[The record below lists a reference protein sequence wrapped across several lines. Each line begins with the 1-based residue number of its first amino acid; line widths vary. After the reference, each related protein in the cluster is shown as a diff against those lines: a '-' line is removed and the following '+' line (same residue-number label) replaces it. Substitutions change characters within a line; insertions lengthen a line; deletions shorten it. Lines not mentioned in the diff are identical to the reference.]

1 MSTTTPDPNPTI
13 PAAAPASSGPVVGQA
28 PPLLAAALRV
38 FDLSLSQMLWSRRT
52 IFLGLVVGSPVA
64 LGLMLRVL
72 DALGFAGNIRMGGA
86 PVAGGAV
93 FGSMI
98 WILYLRFLVP
108 VLGVFYGT
116 ALIADEVD
124 DKTITYLFVRPISRR
139 AILVGKYLAYVVT
152 TVFVVLPSVVVL
164 YLCVQPLGHGSLAEG
179 FPGLL
184 TDLGLL
190 GVGLAAY
197 GALFALIGAGI
208 KHPLVAGLVFAL
220 GWEQLALALPGY
232 LKKFTIAYYLQALVP
247 HAMPADGLGSSLQ
260 SLFRD
265 IPSPVVSLSVIF
277 GMIVIFLA
285 IAGWMVERREYILE
299 Q

>member
-1 MSTTTPDPNPTI
+1 
-13 PAAAPASSGPVVGQA
+13 
-28 PPLLAAALRV
+28 
-38 FDLSLSQMLWSRRT
+38 
-52 IFLGLVVGSPVA
+52 
-64 LGLMLRVL
+64 
-72 DALGFAGNIRMGGA
+72 
-86 PVAGGAV
+86 
-93 FGSMI
+93 
-98 WILYLRFLVP
+98 
-108 VLGVFYGT
+108 
-116 ALIADEVD
+116 
-124 DKTITYLFVRPISRR
+124 
-139 AILVGKYLAYVVT
+139 
-152 TVFVVLPSVVVL
+152 
-164 YLCVQPLGHGSLAEG
+164 
-179 FPGLL
+179 
-184 TDLGLL
+184 
-190 GVGLAAY
+190 VGLAAY